1 VAQLQEVSKD
11 LAPQSTSSEPQSDS
25 SVNPTQILGTAPAK
39 AQKSQLSL
47 IAGSIKTKRKRSS
60 SLDKE
65 GERTAKAAASPEK
78 KLKLE
83 MKGHGTA
90 DNATPTR
97 HGAVTVL
104 PGLAAYSSDSSEP
117 EY

>member
-1 VAQLQEVSKD
+1 MF
-11 LAPQSTSSEPQSDS
+11 SSYVPFVLYSYTASIPYIEERDPAW
-25 SVNPTQILGTAPAK
+25 LGF
-39 AQKSQLSL
+39 SIISL
-47 IAGSIKTKRKRSS
+47 HCRSS

-65 GERTAKAAASPEK
+65 GERTAKAAVSPEK

-83 MKGHGTA
+83 TKDHGTA
-90 DNATPTR
+90 DNATSTR

-117 EY
+117 ED

>member
-1 VAQLQEVSKD
+1 MHC
-11 LAPQSTSSEPQSDS
+11 
-25 SVNPTQILGTAPAK
+25 
-39 AQKSQLSL
+39 
-47 IAGSIKTKRKRSS
+47 RSS
-60 SLDKE
+60 SLDKD

-83 MKGHGTA
+83 MKDHRTD

-117 EY
+117 ED